1 MVEEDSDLSV
11 RFPAGEFIFREGD
24 GGDVMF
30 IVQGGE
36 VEIFKEVHGREV
48 RLALL
53 EEGDFFGEMA
63 LLEGVPRTAS
73 ARAVT
78 DCLLLRIDGSTF
90 DQMIHSN
97 PEIPVRMLRKLSQ
110 RLRQLG
116 DAQLEAPVPGSG
128 ESGEPAT
135 QPVAR
140 PQGVTARLIHEGS
153 GQQYPVPSAGEIC
166 VGRYDAATGFQP
178 DVDLKAVD
186 ERRSTSRRH
195 AKIAYR
201 DGRFF
206 LREEIGTANGT
217 FVAGQ
222 RVRTGV
228 EVELHDGDEVR
239 FGFVRMTFRTS

>member
-1 MVEEDSDLSV
+1 MADEDTDLSV

-30 IVQGGE
+30 IVQEGE
-36 VEIFKEVHGREV
+36 VEILKEVHGREV
-48 RLALL
+48 QLAVL

-73 ARAVT
+73 ARAMT

-90 DQMIHSN
+90 DHMIHSN

-116 DAQLEAPVPGSG
+116 DAQLDAPAPGRG
-128 ESGEPAT
+128 ESAEPAT
-135 QPVAR
+135 QPVTHWRA
-140 PQGVTARLIHEGS
+140 VTARLIHEAS
-153 GQQYPVPSAGEIC
+153 GREYPVPAAGEIS

-178 DVDLKAVD
+178 EVDLKAVD

-195 AKIAYR
+195 AKITYR

-206 LREEIGTANGT
+206 VREEIGTANGT

-222 RVRTGV
+222 RIRTGV

-239 FGFVRMTFRTS
+239 FGFVKMMFRMS

>member
-1 MVEEDSDLSV
+1 MVDEDADLSV
-11 RFPAGEFIFREGD
+11 RFAAGEFVFREGD

-30 IVQGGE
+30 IVQQGE
-36 VEIFKEVHGREV
+36 VEILKEAHGREV

-90 DQMIHSN
+90 DHMIHSN

-110 RLRQLG
+110 RLRQVG
-116 DAQLEAPVPGSG
+116 EAQLEAPVPGSE

-135 QPVAR
+135 QPVNR
-140 PQGVTARLIHEGS
+140 PQGVLARLIHEAS
-153 GQQYPVPSAGEIC
+153 GQQYPVPSAGEACI
-166 VGRYDAATGFQP
+166 GRYDAATGFQP
-178 DVDLKAVD
+178 EVDLKPLD

-195 AKIAYR
+195 ARIACR

-222 RVRTGV
+222 RLRTGV

-239 FGFVRMTFRTS
+239 FGFVRMTFKTS